1 LALRASHKFENKTER
16 EAYLNSIFNIHC
28 ILRASIKNANTK
40 EMNIPAIHNTKTT
53 TMTSRTPKT
62 GRTDV
67 ETAPP
72 IVHALGGSIG
82 SALALLLFYPLER
95 ARIEMQCR
103 AALSQQVVSLSSA
116 SSSSTSCDDENL
128 QTPVKIDDNS
138 DAMLSEEGSSWAS
151 PVADSTPS
159 SWSTTSSSLST
170 PRRSQQNDDDD
181 DDDDDDNNSNNTNS
195 IFRCLI
201 ELHDRGVLYQG
212 VAPIISTIFTRYDE

>member
-1 LALRASHKFENKTER
+1 M
-16 EAYLNSIFNIHC
+16 
-28 ILRASIKNANTK
+28 NTK
-40 EMNIPAIHNTKTT
+40 EINIPAIHHTKTI
-53 TMTSRTPKT
+53 TMTSRTPKF
-62 GRTDV
+62 GRTNV

-103 AALSQQVVSLSSA
+103 ALSQQVVSLSSA
-116 SSSSTSCDDENL
+116 SSSSSSTSCDDENL

-138 DAMLSEEGSSWAS
+138 DEMLSEEGSSWAS

-170 PRRSQQNDDDD
+170 PRRLQQNDG
-181 DDDDDDNNSNNTNS
+181 DDDDDNNDSINTNS

-201 ELHDRGVLYQG
+201 DLHDRGVLYQG

>member
-1 LALRASHKFENKTER
+1 
-16 EAYLNSIFNIHC
+16 
-28 ILRASIKNANTK
+28 
-40 EMNIPAIHNTKTT
+40 
-53 TMTSRTPKT
+53 MTSRTPKS
-62 GRTDV
+62 GRINVV

-103 AALSQQVVSLSSA
+103 ALLSQQVVSLSSA
-116 SSSSTSCDDENL
+116 SSSSSSSSTSCDDENV
-128 QTPVKIDDNS
+128 QTPVQIDDNHS
-138 DAMLSEEGSSWAS
+138 DEMLSEEGSSWAS

-159 SWSTTSSSLST
+159 SWSTTSSSSSVST
-170 PRRSQQNDDDD
+170 PRRLQQNDGGGGG
-181 DDDDDDNNSNNTNS
+181 DDNSINTNS

-201 ELHDRGVLYQG
+201 DLHDRGVLYQG

>member
-1 LALRASHKFENKTER
+1 MDIQLYR
-16 EAYLNSIFNIHC
+16 
-28 ILRASIKNANTK
+28 
-40 EMNIPAIHNTKTT
+40 PAIIHKTKTT
-53 TMTSRTPKT
+53 TMTSRSPKS
-62 GRTDV
+62 GRTNI
-67 ETAPP
+67 EIAPP

-103 AALSQQVVSLSSA
+103 ALSQQVVSLSSA

-128 QTPVKIDDNS
+128 QTPIIIDDNS
-138 DAMLSEEGSSWAS
+138 DEMLSEEGSSWAS
-151 PVADSTPS
+151 RVADSTPS

-181 DDDDDDNNSNNTNS
+181 NNNSNNTSS
-195 IFRCLI
+195 IFLCLI
-201 ELHDRGVLYQG
+201 DLRERGVLYQG